1 MTDFPTSNSRRKSR
15 KPKGFAGPVF
25 GGIAVFLWAFVFS
38 LSQSF
43 TRVTGTANMPVDLAL
58 GIGAGLAGG
67 LVGACL
73 VWAFLYFVLGRRH
86 TSGGVALLAVMAGV
100 AVVGAVPAS
109 GFRVV
114 GAGMMAEQKA
124 MDDIRERAETRR
136 NAVDDRMWDAHAA
149 IVQRDFFEPRALA
162 ERGGLVRARGKVQA
176 LRELMA
182 RARADDEQLL
192 AQARAEIRE
201 LPISQARRE
210 QALRAF
216 EAGVANEQ
224 KAAEVSLEL
233 NDMIF
238 DEMDGQLDVL
248 ERRRWVMEYGQIA
261 FTNLSD
267 MNDFNA
273 RARRVQEISAELN
286 RQASP
291 QARR

>member
-1 MTDFPTSNSRRKSR
+1 MTDFPTSNSRRKGR

-86 TSGGVALLAVMAGV
+86 TSGGVVLLAVMAGV
-100 AVVGAVPAS
+100 ALVGAVPAS

-124 MDDIRERAETRR
+124 MDDIRQRAETRR
-136 NAVDDRMWDAHAA
+136 NAVDDRIWDAHAA
-149 IVQRDFFEPRALA
+149 IVQRDFFEPRALS
-162 ERGGLVRARGKVQA
+162 ERGGLARARGKVQA

-182 RARADDEQLL
+182 GAKAEDEQLM